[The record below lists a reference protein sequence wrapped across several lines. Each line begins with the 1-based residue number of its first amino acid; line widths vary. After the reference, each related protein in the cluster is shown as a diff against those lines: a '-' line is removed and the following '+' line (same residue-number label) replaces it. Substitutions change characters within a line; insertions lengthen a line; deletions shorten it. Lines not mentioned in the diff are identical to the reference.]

1 MRQSDRQVI
10 EIVTNLDDATP
21 QIIGGAMRALLD
33 EGALD
38 VWTTPI
44 GMKKQRPGI
53 MLSLLCAPQD
63 ADRLA
68 LRVIELT
75 GAMGIR
81 RRPWDRL
88 VLEREHV
95 TEQTLYGP
103 IRMKVGRLEGRVLV
117 VSPEYDD
124 VAQAARLHGLP
135 ERLVY
140 DEAKAAAGRLM
151 ANWREPQA

>member
-1 MRQSDRQVI
+1 MRQSEQQVI

-38 VWTTPI
+38 VWTTSI
-44 GMKKQRPGI
+44 GMKKQRPGV
-53 MLSLLCAPQD
+53 MLSLLCAPAE
-63 ADRLA
+63 ADRLGRR
-68 LRVIELT
+68 LIELT

-81 RRPWDRL
+81 FRPWDRL

-95 TEQTLYGP
+95 QQQTAYGP
-103 IRMKVGRLEGRVLV
+103 IRMKVGRLQGRVLV

-124 VAQAARLHGLP
+124 VAQAALRHGVP

-151 ANWREPQA
+151 DNWREPLA